1 MGVQVRKSAGLAIV
15 YDNQILLAKTA
26 GRKNKKSWGIPKG
39 GIEPGESPID
49 AAIRETYEELGIKV
63 DRSLI
68 DPNSHQLFV
77 NAKKWGYVKDIY
89 YFIVHVED
97 LSQIGLKDLKVPT
110 KQLDTDEISKARFM
124 GSAEAFEHIMI
135 SQDTLVR
142 NLLSKGLLESV
153 MIDGVDR
160 EPNKEL
166 NPTQNIQD
174 EDPRLNKIRRFKAS
188 IQDFADFMKDKE
200 NETNQPPE
208 SKIDIEKY

>member
-1 MGVQVRKSAGLAIV
+1 MDIKVRKSAGLAIV

-26 GRKNKKSWGIPKG
+26 GRKDKKSWGIPKG
-39 GIEPGESPID
+39 GIEKGESPID

-63 DRSLI
+63 NPNQV
-68 DPNSHQLFV
+68 DPNPYKLFV

-89 YFIVHVED
+89 YYVVKIDD
-97 LSQIGLKDLKVPT
+97 LSEIGLKDLKVPT
-110 KQLDTDEISKARFM
+110 KQLDTDEISKAHFM
-124 GSAEAFEHIMI
+124 HSSEAFEKIMI
-135 SQDTLVR
+135 SQDVIVR

-153 MIDGVDR
+153 MIDGIER

-174 EDPRLNKIRRFKAS
+174 EDPRLNKIRRYKGS
-188 IQDFADFMKDKE
+188 IKDFADFIKDKE
-200 NETNQPPE
+200 NETIQPPE